1 MTTTLF
7 LVRHGET
14 EFNTRG
20 IYQGQLDSPL
30 TPDGVAQAKALG
42 ITAPRPFDIGN
53 TSLSIVERDDDAKW
67 KIRTL
72 GELAH
77 FDQMPKA
84 NQTEG

>member
-7 LVRHGET
+7 LVHHGET

-42 ITAPRPFDIGN
+42 N

-67 KIRTL
+67 KTRTL

>member
-30 TPDGVAQAKALG
+30 TPDGVARA
-42 ITAPRPFDIGN
+42 
-53 TSLSIVERDDDAKW
+53 
-67 KIRTL
+67 
-72 GELAH
+72 
-77 FDQMPKA
+77 KA